1 MIQWPCRHSTT
12 EARERA
18 GKRWEAYGRSERAE
32 RTGVEEGEDL
42 ILRHE
47 IIAQG
52 FHASVVP
59 GPLLLASTGGKAS
72 RPTLMPLSTSTTFT
86 LTKEILTTAYLLAN
100 GDPANPDPDLEV
112 DFAAGEKPKW
122 TTHSLRRM
130 ADTVAR
136 RFKERTGVS
145 EADIDLYFGWNE
157 RVLLKAMQVH
167 YAAMSVKE
175 RMKKA
180 MVTCMA

>member
-1 MIQWPCRHSTT
+1 M
-12 EARERA
+12 A
-18 GKRWEAYGRSERAE
+18 
-32 RTGVEEGEDL
+32 L
-42 ILRHE
+42 
-47 IIAQG
+47 G

-72 RPTLMPLSTSTTFT
+72 RPTLMPLSTSGTFA
-86 LTKEILTTAYLLAN
+86 LTKEILNTSYLLAN
-100 GDPANPDPDLEV
+100 KDLGDPDPDLEV
-112 DFAAGEKPKW
+112 DGAAGEKPKW

-136 RFKERTGVS
+136 RYKELTGAS
-145 EADIDLYFGWNE
+145 EADIDLFFGWNE

-167 YAAMSVKE
+167 YAALSVKE

-180 MVTCMA
+180 KVTCMA